1 MKLHRIMAIVKRHF
15 LLTFKRP
22 DRIIN
27 VLYWPFLNIVLW
39 GVTSVWMQQ
48 QSHNHN
54 IVIMVLTGLVLWQIV
69 FRVNLET
76 AKGLFEEL
84 LSHNVVNLFS
94 SPLTLGE
101 WTVGMMAL
109 GVINMFLV
117 MFCCSIAVWLL
128 YGINI
133 LVLGWSLI
141 PFMASLLLAGWFIG
155 FFICGLLINWGL
167 KAQDF
172 VFTVGWVFAPF
183 SAIYYPLEVL
193 PQWLQTIG
201 KCLPMTYVFE
211 AMREVLTTGQF
222 SGHYL
227 AKSFALDC
235 MYLSLSLFFFWYM
248 FTLSKEKGLARL
260 DSL

>member
-1 MKLHRIMAIVKRHF
+1 MKLHRIRAIVRRHF
-15 LLTFKRP
+15 MLTFRRA

-39 GVTSVWMQQ
+39 GITSMWMQQ
-48 QSHNHN
+48 QSQNTN
-54 IVIMVLTGLVLWQIV
+54 LITMVLTGLILWQIV

-94 SPLTLGE
+94 TPLTLGE
-101 WTVGMMAL
+101 WIVGMMAL

-117 MFCCSIAVWLL
+117 LACCSIAVWLL

-133 LVLGWSLI
+133 LVLGWSLLA
-141 PFMASLLLAGWFIG
+141 FMLSLLIAGWFIG
-155 FFICGLLINWGL
+155 FFICGLLIYWGL

-172 VFTVGWVFAPF
+172 VFTVGWIFSPF
-183 SAIYYPLEVL
+183 SAIYYPLSIL
-193 PQWLQTIG
+193 PSWLQTIG

-211 AMREVLTTGQF
+211 AMRGVLTTGQYDR
-222 SGHYL
+222 SYL
-227 AKSFALDC
+227 IKSFALDAL
-235 MYLSLSLFFFWYM
+235 YLTLSLLFFLYM
-248 FTLSKEKGLARL
+248 FEKSKEKGLSRL
-260 DSL
+260 E

>member
-1 MKLHRIMAIVKRHF
+1 MKMHRIMAIVRRHF
-15 LLTFKRP
+15 LLTFRRA

-39 GVTSVWMQQ
+39 GITSMWMQQ
-48 QSHNHN
+48 QSQNAN
-54 IVIMVLTGLVLWQIV
+54 IITMILTGLILWQIV

-94 SPLTLGE
+94 TPLSLAE
-101 WTVGMMAL
+101 WIVAMMIL
-109 GVINMFLV
+109 GVINLILV
-117 MFCCSIAVWLL
+117 MVCCSLAVWLL

-141 PFMASLLLAGWFIG
+141 PFMLSLLIAGWFIG

-183 SAIYYPLEVL
+183 SAIYYPLNVL
-193 PQWLQTIG
+193 PHWLQVIG

-211 AMREVLTTGQF
+211 VMRGVLTNEPVPPY
-222 SGHYL
+222 YL
-227 AKSFALDC
+227 TMSFILDFI
-235 MYLSLSLFFFWYM
+235 YLTLSLLFFWYM
-248 FTLSKEKGLARL
+248 FENSRTKGLARL
-260 DSL
+260 E

>member
-1 MKLHRIMAIVKRHF
+1 M
-15 LLTFKRP
+15 
-22 DRIIN
+22 
-27 VLYWPFLNIVLW
+27 
-39 GVTSVWMQQ
+39 WMQQ
-48 QSHNHN
+48 QSQNAN
-54 IVIMVLTGLVLWQIV
+54 IITMILTGLILWQIV

-94 SPLTLGE
+94 TPLSLAE
-101 WTVGMMAL
+101 WIVAMMLL
-109 GVINMFLV
+109 GVINLVLV
-117 MFCCSIAVWLL
+117 MVCCSLAVWLL

-141 PFMASLLLAGWFIG
+141 PFMLSLLIAGWFIG

-183 SAIYYPLEVL
+183 SAIYYPLNVL
-193 PQWLQTIG
+193 PHWLQVIG

-211 AMREVLTTGQF
+211 VMRGVLTNEPVPPY
-222 SGHYL
+222 YL
-227 AKSFALDC
+227 TMSFILDFI
-235 MYLSLSLFFFWYM
+235 YLTLSLLFFWYM
-248 FTLSKEKGLARL
+248 FENSRTKGLARL
-260 DSL
+260 E

>member
-1 MKLHRIMAIVKRHF
+1 MKLHRILAVVRRHF
-15 LLTFKRP
+15 MLTFRRA

-39 GVTSVWMQQ
+39 GITSMWMQQ
-48 QSHNHN
+48 QSQNTN
-54 IVIMVLTGLVLWQIV
+54 LITMILTGLILWQIV

-94 SPLTLGE
+94 TPVTLGE
-101 WTVGMMAL
+101 WIVGMMAL

-117 MFCCSIAVWLL
+117 LACCSLAVWLL

-133 LVLGWSLI
+133 FILGWSLI
-141 PFMASLLLAGWFIG
+141 PFMLSLLIAGWFIG
-155 FFICGLLINWGL
+155 FFICGLLIYWGL

-172 VFTVGWVFAPF
+172 VFTVGWVFSPF
-183 SAIYYPLEVL
+183 SAIYYPLSVL
-193 PQWLQTIG
+193 PPWLQTIG

-211 AMREVLTTGQF
+211 AMRGVLTTGHVVP
-222 SGHYL
+222 GYL
-227 AKSFALDC
+227 TMSFVLDFL
-235 MYLSLSLFFFWYM
+235 YLTLSLLFFWYM
-248 FTLSKEKGLARL
+248 FEKSKEKGLSRL
-260 DSL
+260 E